1 MAGASAMT
9 VVPRGPRREKAQLTH
24 DGVFERGAQA
34 DGPPRLAA
42 HADAPG
48 LDQIAKANARYPLV
62 PPSPSTFGMGL
73 RNHIGARTRRFETLG
88 AFAETHAALASTEHL
103 NLARSLTLS
112 RCIHGRNKLEQF
124 LVRSDLS

>member
-1 MAGASAMT
+1 MMAGASAMT
-9 VVPRGPRREKAQLTH
+9 VVPRGSRREKAQLTH
-24 DGVFERGAQA
+24 DGIIERGALT
-34 DGPPRLAA
+34 DRPHVAA

-73 RNHIGARTRRFETLG
+73 RNHIGARTRCFRTLG

-103 NLARSLTLS
+103 NLARSLPFRVAFMGAT
-112 RCIHGRNKLEQF
+112 N
-124 LVRSDLS
+124 